1 MVHNYFVYI
10 ITNKNRTTLYIW
22 VTNNLLKRIEQHN
35 IGEIDWFSKKYAV
48 NILIYYEKFDYID
61 KAIEREKQLKKWS
74 RLKKIELIKRSNPNM
89 DELYFDN

>member
-10 ITNKNRTTLYIW
+10 ITNKNRTTFYIW
-22 VTNNLLKRIEQHN
+22 VTSNLLKRIEQHKS
-35 IGEIDWFSKKYAV
+35 GEIDWFSKKYSIT
-48 NILIYYEKFDYID
+48 ILVYYEQFNYID